1 MKFLSRLESNYI
13 RYSDLM
19 SSSGTDPMLRPVITG
34 KFNAL
39 RFIAFFM
46 VNEFTSRLSGQYQLC
61 VKSYISNKR
70 NLKAAAAQ
78 LNISEEQLRSALSEV
93 DNKMRVFVGEKTI
106 ENINRA
112 KTVRGIQSALSHF
125 HNNWKGFLAQS
136 S

>member
-1 MKFLSRLESNYI
+1 MKFLTRLESNYI

-19 SSSGTDPMLRPVITG
+19 NSSGTDPMLRPLITE

-46 VNEFTSRLSGQYQLC
+46 INEFTSRLSGQFQLC

-70 NLKAAAAQ
+70 NLKIAAAQ
-78 LNISEEQLRSALSEV
+78 LNISEEQLISALAEV
-93 DNKMRVFVGEKTI
+93 DNKMRVFVGERTI

-125 HNNWKGFLAQS
+125 HNNWKGFSAQS